1 MAMLNTIL
9 LQAAIGRWILIFLF
23 LIVPMLLVLVG
34 LVFAVILFFSNT
46 GSPKITGSRAFKKFL
61 VVVTIAIVVFLLMI
75 YYFVNNMT
83 FM

>member
-1 MAMLNTIL
+1 MPILNTIL

-46 GSPKITGSRAFKKFL
+46 GSPKITGPRAFKRFL
-61 VVVTIAIVVFLLMI
+61 VVATIVIVMFLFI
-75 YYFVNNMT
+75 VYFLAKNIT